1 MPKKKA
7 PEEGAKKV
15 NNPNVMGLRP
25 EVLEQPITETLEIN
39 YMPYAMSVI
48 VSRAIPL
55 SQLKETGIFE
65 SLAKMKYEVPNDGQ
79 EKFAEYD
86 AAIEDALRQVN
97 EANR

>member
-15 NNPNVMGLRP
+15 INPNVMGLRP